1 MNSSLT
7 IIGGVAGG
15 LGIFL
20 LAVSLITDGLK
31 LAAGDAL
38 SEMLGRWT
46 KTPGRGI
53 ASGIAITGI
62 VQSSSAVTVATIG
75 FVNAGILTMVQA
87 LGVVYGANVGTTM
100 TGWLVAAVGFKFK
113 IELFAL
119 PIIGLGMLLRLT
131 GAKKRRGAIGMALVG
146 FGLFFIGIDV
156 LKNAFESIAAS
167 TQLDQLFS
175 DNLVGLVLYI
185 GFGFL
190 MTLLTQSSSA
200 AIAIILTA
208 ATGGVVTLSAA
219 AAMVIGANVGTTSTA
234 ALAVIG
240 ATPNAKRVAAA
251 HIIFNLA
258 TGIVALLLLPIML
271 WLVHATGKMLGL
283 EGVPAVS
290 LALFHTVFNILGV
303 LLMWPLTTRLA
314 TFLAAR
320 FRTAEEIEGN
330 PRYLDK
336 TVLVS
341 PALALNALYLEL
353 AHLGEIV
360 RKMVKEA
367 ISAESDI
374 TDKQETEQRAVQNL
388 VLEIERFVSSLGRN
402 PLPEDIAAVLPSVL
416 RATQYL
422 TATADLSL
430 EIAIYQNRIHAL
442 GDTELMEALARLKSD
457 LVALVE
463 ASDILDSRF
472 TLTDCED
479 RFAGFEKEYQALKEA
494 LLTAGVQHHIKVRA
508 MTLTAEQLSRMSHL
522 AEQLVKS
529 VRMAARIKETV
540 TFSDGQPKDVT
551 NISTLAVRNNLDQ
564 L

>member
-1 MNSSLT
+1 MNEGIM
-7 IIGGVAGG
+7 IIGSVAGG
-15 LGIFL
+15 LGLFL
-20 LAVSLITDGLK
+20 LAVGLITDGLK

-119 PIIGLGMLLRLT
+119 PMIGLGMLLRLT

-156 LKNAFESIAAS
+156 LKNAFESVAAS
-167 TQLDQLFS
+167 TQIDRLFS
-175 DNLVGLVLYI
+175 DDLSGLAFYI
-185 GFGFL
+185 VFGFL

-208 ATGGVVTLSAA
+208 ATGGVITLPAA

-234 ALAVIG
+234 MLAVIG

-251 HIIFNLA
+251 HIVFNLA
-258 TGIVALLLLPIML
+258 TGIVALLLLPVML
-271 WLVHATGKMLGL
+271 WLVKATGKALGL
-283 EGVPAVS
+283 EDVPAVS

-303 LLMWPLTTRLA
+303 LLMWPLTARLA
-314 TFLAAR
+314 VFLAGR
-320 FRTAEEIEGN
+320 FRTAGEIESK

-336 TVLVS
+336 TVLIS
-341 PALALNALYLEL
+341 PSLALNALYLEL
-353 AHLGEIV
+353 THLSDIV
-360 RKMVKEA
+360 IEMVKGA
-367 ISAESDI
+367 ISAETDVS
-374 TDKQETEQRAVQNL
+374 DKQERDQATIQQL
-388 VLEIERFVSSLGRN
+388 VMAIERFVSELGSGA
-402 PLPEDIAAVLPSVL
+402 LPEHIAAELPRVL
-416 RATQYL
+416 RSTQYL
-422 TATADLSL
+422 SATTELSL
-430 EIAIYQNRIHAL
+430 LIANLQGRIHEL
-442 GDTELMEALARLKSD
+442 EDNELMTVLAQLKSN
-457 LVALVE
+457 LVALVD
-463 ASDILDSRF
+463 ACDIQENKFSLA
-472 TLTDCED
+472 DCEERLG
-479 RFAGFEKEYQALKEA
+479 RFEEEYQSLKDA
-494 LLTAGVQHHIKVRA
+494 LLTAGAHHRVKIRD
-508 MTLTAEQLSRMSHL
+508 MTLTTEQLTRMSRL

-529 VRMAARIKETV
+529 VRMATHIKGTA
-540 TFSDGQPKDVT
+540 TLAGGQPKDVG
-551 NISTLAVRNNLDQ
+551 AVSYEVEAAPT
-564 L
+564 

>member
-1 MNSSLT
+1 MSEILITVGS
-7 IIGGVAGG
+7 VAGG
-15 LGIFL
+15 LGLFL

-31 LAAGDAL
+31 FAAGDAL
-38 SEMLGRWT
+38 SDMLGRWT

-100 TGWLVAAVGFKFK
+100 TGWLVAVVGFKFK

-156 LKNAFESIAAS
+156 LKNAFESIAAN

-175 DNLVGLVLYI
+175 DDLLGLSLYI

-208 ATGGVVTLSAA
+208 ATGGVVTLPAA

-251 HIIFNLA
+251 HIVFNFA
-258 TGIVALLLLPIML
+258 TGAVALLLLPVML
-271 WLVHATGKMLGL
+271 WVVGATGKALGL
-283 EGVPAVS
+283 EDVPAMS

-303 LLMWPLTTRLA
+303 LLMWPLTGRLA
-314 TFLAAR
+314 AFLAAR
-320 FRTAEEIEGN
+320 FRTAEEIEGK

-353 AHLGEIV
+353 THLSEVV
-360 RKMVKEA
+360 RKMVKGA
-367 ISAESDI
+367 ISAEADV
-374 TDKQETEQRAVQNL
+374 TEKQEMDQATLQKL
-388 VLEIERFVSSLGRN
+388 VLEIERFVGELGSGTM
-402 PLPEDIAAVLPSVL
+402 PEHIAAELPRVL
-416 RATQYL
+416 RSIQYL
-422 TATADLSL
+422 SATTELSL
-430 EIAIYQNRIHAL
+430 SIASNQNRIHEL
-442 GDTELMEALARLKSD
+442 GDAELMNELAQLKSN
-457 LVALVE
+457 LVALVD
-463 ASDILDSRF
+463 ASDTQDGRFSLD
-472 TLTDCED
+472 DCEV
-479 RFAGFEKEYQALKEA
+479 RLTQFEQQYQMLKEA
-494 LLTAGVQHHIKVRA
+494 LLTAGAHHRVKIRD
-508 MTLTAEQLSRMSHL
+508 MTLTTEQLTRMSRL
-522 AEQLVKS
+522 AEQLLKS
-529 VRMAARIKETV
+529 VRMSAHIKETASL
-540 TFSDGQPKDVT
+540 TDGQPKDVAAIFSESELET
-551 NISTLAVRNNLDQ
+551 V
-564 L
+564 